1 MKKTISIISFL
12 IMITS
17 SAFSQTS
24 FELYLEKEDNWLP
37 AVYEL
42 YIKEYADIDVDKVLI
57 EEKSLASIY
66 EVLLYEGPTET
77 NSLEDAIEAVE
88 NGKKVF
94 FFVETYVWGGLES
107 GTVFSGSWQKSF
119 PLCSGF
125 YIYERKSFQN
135 EGLNYHSGTK
145 DNAYETKF
153 LIFK

>member
-1 MKKTISIISFL
+1 MKKNIFFAFM
-12 IMITS
+12 MIYSLS
-17 SAFSQTS
+17 SFSQTS

-37 AVYEL
+37 AIYEL
-42 YIKEYADIDVDKVLI
+42 YIKEYADIDVDKILI

-66 EVLLYEGPTET
+66 EVLLYEGPKET
-77 NSLEDAIEAVE
+77 TDLDEAMTAVSE
-88 NGKKVF
+88 GKSVF
-94 FFVETYVWGGLES
+94 FFVESYVWGGLDD
-107 GTVFSGSWQKSF
+107 GTTFSGSWQKNF

-153 LIFK
+153 LIFE